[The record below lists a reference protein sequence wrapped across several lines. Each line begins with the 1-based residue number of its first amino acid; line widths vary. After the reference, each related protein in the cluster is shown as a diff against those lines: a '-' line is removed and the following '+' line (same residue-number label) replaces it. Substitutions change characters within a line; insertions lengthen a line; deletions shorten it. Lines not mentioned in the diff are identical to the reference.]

1 MQMKRNLDMNNN
13 KTPDD
18 VDVIDK
24 KLEETND
31 PIEREQII
39 EREIS

>member
-1 MQMKRNLDMNNN
+1 MKRNLDMNNN

-24 KLEETND
+24 KLEETNA

>member
-1 MQMKRNLDMNNN
+1 MQMKKNLDMNNN